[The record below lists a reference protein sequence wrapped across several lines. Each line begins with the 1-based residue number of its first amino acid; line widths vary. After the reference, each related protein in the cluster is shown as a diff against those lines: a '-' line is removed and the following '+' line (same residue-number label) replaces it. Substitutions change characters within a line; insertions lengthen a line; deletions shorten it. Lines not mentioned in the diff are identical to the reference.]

1 MKLSYPGSV
10 IYPLKYRGPTYYDE
24 NYTIYGNK
32 PTKIRDL
39 MMNNTSSEELN
50 LKTDQIKNLGQG
62 FTIQV
67 RTV

>member
-1 MKLSYPGSV
+1 MKLSYPRSV
-10 IYPLKYRGPTYYDE
+10 IYPLKYRGPTYIDE
-24 NYTIYGNK
+24 NYTTYGNM

-62 FTIQV
+62 FTIHV